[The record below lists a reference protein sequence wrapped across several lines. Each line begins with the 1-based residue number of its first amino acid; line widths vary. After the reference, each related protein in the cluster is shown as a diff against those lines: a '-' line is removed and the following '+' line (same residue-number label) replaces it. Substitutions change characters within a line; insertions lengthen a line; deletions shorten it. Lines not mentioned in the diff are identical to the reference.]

1 MRFGAHARVS
11 ALAVTLA
18 AMALRP
24 VIGAANSVFTRG
36 AATCHAVALTFDLC
50 PVRQGPGFDRS
61 LVHFLEERRIHATFF
76 ASGAWMASHDAE
88 LRELIAQPFFEIG
101 THGQE
106 HAHLPTLTPEKQS
119 AEIRGA
125 VVTLGD
131 RYGVHATL
139 FRPPYGEYTPQT
151 VLEAGSLGQT
161 VVMWSVVSGDP
172 DPKLPAAGIVDDV
185 SSRLRNG
192 SVVIFH
198 ANGRGWHTS
207 ETVPAV
213 YARAIA
219 KGFAFDTISE
229 LSRCAP
235 SAGK

>member
-1 MRFGAHARVS
+1 
-11 ALAVTLA
+11 
-18 AMALRP
+18 
-24 VIGAANSVFTRG
+24 
-36 AATCHAVALTFDLC
+36 
-50 PVRQGPGFDRS
+50 
-61 LVHFLEERRIHATFF
+61 
-76 ASGAWMASHDAE
+76 
-88 LRELIAQPFFEIG
+88 
-101 THGQE
+101 
-106 HAHLPTLTPEKQS
+106 
-119 AEIRGA
+119 
-125 VVTLGD
+125 
-131 RYGVHATL
+131 
-139 FRPPYGEYTPQT
+139 
-151 VLEAGSLGQT
+151 
-161 VVMWSVVSGDP
+161 MWSVVSGDP

-229 LSRCAP
+229 LIRCAP